1 MLDLGFPLP
10 SQTLRFVALE
20 FKQELDPENPK
31 YAGRE
36 KLSKNWERGF
46 YKRHPHLKK
55 RLPKKNSFAKGN
67 GSYKRVLEEV
77 L

>member
-10 SQTLRFVALE
+10 SQTFRFVALE

-36 KLSKNWERGF
+36 KLSKNWGRGF
-46 YKRHPHLKK
+46 YNRHPHLKK
-55 RLPKKNSFAKGN
+55 RPLKK
-67 GSYKRVLEEV
+67 
-77 L
+77 